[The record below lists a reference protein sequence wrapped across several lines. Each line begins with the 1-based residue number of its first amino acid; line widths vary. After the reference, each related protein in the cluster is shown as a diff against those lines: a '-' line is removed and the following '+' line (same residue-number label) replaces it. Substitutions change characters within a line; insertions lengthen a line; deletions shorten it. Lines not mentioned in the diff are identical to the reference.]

1 MVSAHWEAPVFTV
14 QATAQP
20 GMIYDYGGFPPH
32 TYQVH
37 YRSPGAPA
45 LAQRVQSLI
54 AAAGLPAALDAERGY
69 DHGLFSPMQAI
80 YPAADVPTLQLSLKR
95 GLDPAEH
102 LALGRALA
110 PLRDED
116 VLIIGSGLS
125 YHNLRAFGPQAAAP
139 SKAFDDWL
147 ARSLAQPPAARSQA
161 LVDWEQAPAARLAH
175 PREEH
180 LIPLMVAVGA
190 AESDTAVRVYH
201 EAAFVGGLSVS
212 SYRFDSGLSRPVRAT
227 GSAPPVRPASA
238 RWPAAP
244 RRSGSP
250 SAPRRHAARSCSS
263 WASAGRAGMRGTPA
277 SRAGS
282 PRGSPCSAHT
292 SIANHRPW
300 PNTTLRSGNCSSVAR
315 TWSTR
320 PAKVRKLSAPGPVQ

>member
-1 MVSAHWEAPVFTV
+1 MTTPTTPRLPTYFISHGGGPWPWMKAEMGNTYAKLEAALADMPRQIGRKPAAVLMLSAHWEAPAFTV

-20 GMIYDYGGFPPH
+20 GMVYDYGGFPPH

-45 LAQRVQSLI
+45 VAQRVQALLQ
-54 AAAGLPAALDAERGY
+54 AAGLPVAVDAERGY
-69 DHGLFSPMQAI
+69 DHGMFSPMQAI
-80 YPAADVPTLQLSLKR
+80 YPQADVPVLQLSLKR

-116 VLIIGSGLS
+116 VLIVGSGLS

-147 ARSLAQPPAARSQA
+147 WQTLGRASAQRSQA
-161 LVDWEQAPAARLAH
+161 LVDWEQAPAARIAH

-190 AESDTAVRVYH
+190 AEGEQAARVYH
-201 EAAFVGGLSVS
+201 ESDFVGGLSVS
-212 SYRFDSGLSRPVRAT
+212 SYRFG
-227 GSAPPVRPASA
+227 
-238 RWPAAP
+238 AA
-244 RRSGSP
+244 
-250 SAPRRHAARSCSS
+250 
-263 WASAGRAGMRGTPA
+263 AGDAG
-277 SRAGS
+277 
-282 PRGSPCSAHT
+282 
-292 SIANHRPW
+292 
-300 PNTTLRSGNCSSVAR
+300 
-315 TWSTR
+315 
-320 PAKVRKLSAPGPVQ
+320 